1 MLTQNN
7 WKIESDT
14 FLFFYPGC
22 TPTLVLW
29 LLPIPGPYALWHWD
43 RLHPPPTLI
52 RVSGRRWIIL
62 GSFVRVSN
70 LSISSSHKP
79 SLWSSHWLW
88 CHYSFATAAWGNTVF
103 SAVSQKLSIIWKCLL
118 TRQWNVFTLAN
129 HVTKTSWNQNDTKSW
144 CVPVTVT
151 SLLSNEYKTGF
162 KLHVLIN
169 LNKLSE
175 VKAH

>member
-7 WKIESDT
+7 WKIELDT
-14 FLFFYPGC
+14 FFYPGC

-29 LLPIPGPYALWHWD
+29 LLPVPGPYALWHWD

-52 RVSGRRWIIL
+52 RISGRRWIIL
-62 GSFVRVSN
+62 GSFVRGKTWDAQSRRHNAKKTLYEGKLASHVEITVSS

-88 CHYSFATAAWGNTVF
+88 CHYSLVTATWGNTVF

-129 HVTKTSWNQNDTKSW
+129 HVTKT
-144 CVPVTVT
+144 
-151 SLLSNEYKTGF
+151 
-162 KLHVLIN
+162 
-169 LNKLSE
+169 
-175 VKAH
+175 